1 MLSNPNVNPQ
11 IAVDNIKNVYPSEY
25 RKQRY
30 ELVDCKYYQPCR
42 MFLRE
47 KLEKALIMN
56 CRISEPRDLKKWMG
70 FNSHNVNNTKKKTV
84 LGAIIDA
91 F

>member
-1 MLSNPNVNPQ
+1 
-11 IAVDNIKNVYPSEY
+11 
-25 RKQRY
+25 
-30 ELVDCKYYQPCR
+30 

>member
-1 MLSNPNVNPQ
+1 
-11 IAVDNIKNVYPSEY
+11 
-25 RKQRY
+25 
-30 ELVDCKYYQPCR
+30 

-56 CRISEPRDLKKWMG
+56 CRISEPRDLKKGMG